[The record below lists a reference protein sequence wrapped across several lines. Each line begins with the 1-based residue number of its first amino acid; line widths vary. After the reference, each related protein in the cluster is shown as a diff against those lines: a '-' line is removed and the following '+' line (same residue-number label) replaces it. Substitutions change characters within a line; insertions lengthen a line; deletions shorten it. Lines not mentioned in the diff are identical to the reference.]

1 MVQVHHVRGVA
12 AGHDPRYL
20 VGSCGPCNT
29 AIGDPTR
36 AGDPAAVPVT
46 RW

>member
-1 MVQVHHVRGVA
+1 MSQVHHTRGVA
-12 AGHDPRYL
+12 AGHDPRWL
-20 VGSCGPCNT
+20 VGSCPPCNV

-36 AGDPAAVPVT
+36 SVDPAAVPVT